1 MNYRKLHI
9 RKTFYFFFTLFIGLY
24 SCRKIYV
31 DHQFR
36 QTYEDVNEAIDRSVN
51 DDPYFKIHLKNGD
64 VSLMENWELNG
75 LNDSI
80 HGEGTVY
87 DFNRNTIHEGK
98 HTIKLEDIAI
108 IETNQLNEIKGMDK
122 DRIST
127 LSIMTG
133 IDAMLGILCITNP
146 KACFGSCPT
155 FYIEG
160 EHFIHQAR
168 AEGFSSSIA
177 PILERRDVD
186 ALKYSTRNGRFKLT
200 MKNEAWESHMVNE
213 LHLLAVPKD
222 RFENIF
228 QDKKGRFYSCG
239 SLLEFKHATSSTK
252 YGPIKHLRKLDEQE
266 YFSETDEYDL
276 AKKESILL
284 EWLPPK
290 SGNYGIALDFR
301 QTLLTTFLLYSGIS
315 YMGDEF
321 GDYFAKIETD
331 EKYKNHISNP
341 FRKLGN
347 IDLFLWNEIDNSWE
361 TLDAIF
367 ETGPIA
373 KNLVLVPLNR
383 NIEAGKPLK
392 LKIEMSKGMWR
403 IDCVALTPIKKLVEP
418 LKVDPS
424 SITAIYGENYSVEQV
439 KFDDDK
445 YVVSFPGDVYDFQ
458 FDLPDISANQE
469 YELFLSTK
477 GYYLEWIRQA
487 WIKDKQPE
495 KLKKMLLN
503 DKKTWRDLAQ
513 EYKSIEMDMESVF
526 WNSKFSNIQ

>member
-160 EHFIHQAR
+160 EHFIHHL
-168 AEGFSSSIA
+168 EDKGF
-177 PILERRDVD
+177 
-186 ALKYSTRNGRFKLT
+186 
-200 MKNEAWESHMVNE
+200 
-213 LHLLAVPKD
+213 
-222 RFENIF
+222 
-228 QDKKGRFYSCG
+228 
-239 SLLEFKHATSSTK
+239 
-252 YGPIKHLRKLDEQE
+252 
-266 YFSETDEYDL
+266 
-276 AKKESILL
+276 
-284 EWLPPK
+284 
-290 SGNYGIALDFR
+290 
-301 QTLLTTFLLYSGIS
+301 
-315 YMGDEF
+315 
-321 GDYFAKIETD
+321 
-331 EKYKNHISNP
+331 
-341 FRKLGN
+341 
-347 IDLFLWNEIDNSWE
+347 
-361 TLDAIF
+361 
-367 ETGPIA
+367 
-373 KNLVLVPLNR
+373 
-383 NIEAGKPLK
+383 
-392 LKIEMSKGMWR
+392 
-403 IDCVALTPIKKLVEP
+403 
-418 LKVDPS
+418 
-424 SITAIYGENYSVEQV
+424 
-439 KFDDDK
+439 
-445 YVVSFPGDVYDFQ
+445 
-458 FDLPDISANQE
+458 
-469 YELFLSTK
+469 
-477 GYYLEWIRQA
+477 
-487 WIKDKQPE
+487 
-495 KLKKMLLN
+495 
-503 DKKTWRDLAQ
+503 
-513 EYKSIEMDMESVF
+513 
-526 WNSKFSNIQ
+526 